1 MAGRKSVMS
10 YRDVERMVLGWPG
23 VELSQSYGRP
33 SLKVMGKFFTWVKE
47 DGDSLAIGGIDFHER
62 DVLMETQGDV
72 FYITDHYRNSRYVL
86 MRLSKAD
93 PRQVEAFLRRR
104 WFDVAPK
111 KLHAAFDAKLEAA
124 TPKQPA
130 RTAAGNTATAKKK
143 TTKKAARK
151 PASSASVKKVSKRRN
166 VT

>member
-1 MAGRKSVMS
+1 MAGRKSVMR
-10 YRDVERMVLGWPG
+10 YDDVARMVLGWPG

-33 SLKVMGKFFTWVKE
+33 SLKVLGKFFTWVKE

-62 DVLMETQGDV
+62 DVLLETQGDV

-93 PRQVEAFLRRR
+93 PRLVEAFLRRR

-111 KLHAAFDAKLEAA
+111 KLHAAFGAKADAGK
-124 TPKQPA
+124 
-130 RTAAGNTATAKKK
+130 TAAKAAARKK
-143 TTKKAARK
+143 TKKAQANAKKAVRK
-151 PASSASVKKVSKRRN
+151 SAPSASGRKAGKRRKA
-166 VT
+166 T